1 MTFAQTKCMP
11 PTLKTPF
18 IFCYNNNSYDVMA
31 GCWLKV
37 SGDRPNFA
45 SLVNTL
51 NDILESESDYLQL
64 TG

>member
-11 PTLKTPF
+11 PITFNQL
-18 IFCYNNNSYDVMA
+18 FCYNNSYDVMV
-31 GCWLKV
+31 GCWLEV

-51 NDILESESDYLQL
+51 NEILESESDYLQL